1 MPGSTR
7 HPPFLSQRLGRR
19 WTPGQARGDDAGCTG
34 RNEGRPMREL
44 TPEPLTAEA
53 FAPFGS
59 VIEASDDAVKLDI
72 NQGHAIRYD
81 RLAEI
86 DAADEGGTGVISLFR
101 AKPLGALVLRQFE
114 RHPLGSQSFV
124 PLSGRP
130 YLVAVAPA
138 GPFDAD
144 KVRLFQAAGH
154 QGVHYRKGVWHHF
167 LLVLEADSDFLV
179 VDRAGPGDNC
189 EEIEL
194 APGEEI
200 RVRP

>member
-1 MPGSTR
+1 
-7 HPPFLSQRLGRR
+7 
-19 WTPGQARGDDAGCTG
+19 
-34 RNEGRPMREL
+34 MREL

-59 VIEASDDAVKLDI
+59 VIEASDGALKLEI

-86 DAADEGGTGVISLFR
+86 DVADGGGIGAISLFR
-101 AKPLGALVLRQFE
+101 ARPLAELLLRMFE

-130 YLVAVAPA
+130 YLIAVAPA
-138 GPFDAD
+138 GPFDIAR
-144 KVRLFQAAGH
+144 VRLFRAGPH

-167 LLVLEADSDFLV
+167 LLVLEESDFLV
-179 VDRAGPGDNC
+179 VDRVGGGDNC

-194 APGEEI
+194 APANVI
-200 RVRP
+200 RVRDMAWRLPESLTP

>member
-1 MPGSTR
+1 
-7 HPPFLSQRLGRR
+7 
-19 WTPGQARGDDAGCTG
+19 
-34 RNEGRPMREL
+34 MRFL

-59 VIEASDDAVKLDI
+59 VIQASDEAVKLDI

-86 DAADEGGTGVISLFR
+86 DVGDGDGAGAISLFR
-101 AKPLGALVLRQFE
+101 ARPLGELVLGGFE
-114 RHPLGSQSFV
+114 RHPLGSQTFV

-138 GPFDAD
+138 GAFDPAN
-144 KVRLFQAAGH
+144 VRLFRAEPH

-167 LLVLEADSDFLV
+167 LLVLEAESDFLV

-189 EEIEL
+189 EEVEL
-194 APGEEI
+194 APSDRI
-200 RVRP
+200 MVRL

>member
-1 MPGSTR
+1 
-7 HPPFLSQRLGRR
+7 
-19 WTPGQARGDDAGCTG
+19 
-34 RNEGRPMREL
+34 MREL

-59 VIEASDDAVKLDI
+59 VIEAGDDAVKIDI
-72 NQGHAIRYD
+72 NQGHAVRYD

-86 DAADEGGTGVISLFR
+86 DVADEDGVGVISLFR
-101 AKPLGALVLRQFE
+101 AKPLTELVLRMFE

-138 GPFDAD
+138 GDFDAAR
-144 KVRLFQAAGH
+144 VRLFRAKAH

-167 LLVLEADSDFLV
+167 LLVLDESDFLV
-179 VDRAGPGDNC
+179 VDRAGPGANC
-189 EEIEL
+189 EEVETSL
-194 APGEEI
+194 EDVI
-200 RVRP
+200 RVHR

>member
-1 MPGSTR
+1 
-7 HPPFLSQRLGRR
+7 
-19 WTPGQARGDDAGCTG
+19 
-34 RNEGRPMREL
+34 MREL

-53 FAPFGS
+53 FAAFGR
-59 VIEASDDAVKLDI
+59 VIEASDDAVKLEI

-86 DAADEGGTGVISLFR
+86 DVADGGGIGAISLFR
-101 AKPLGALVLRQFE
+101 ARPLEELVLRVFE

-138 GPFDAD
+138 GDFDPAEI
-144 KVRLFQAAGH
+144 RLFRADGN
-154 QGVHYRKGVWHHF
+154 QGVHYRKGTWHHF

-189 EEIEL
+189 DEIALGPSDEV
-194 APGEEI
+194 
-200 RVRP
+200 RVRPGP

>member
-1 MPGSTR
+1 MKRSR
-7 HPPFLSQRLGRR
+7 AVHNPP
-19 WTPGQARGDDAGCTG
+19 
-34 RNEGRPMREL
+34 NKREL

-86 DAADEGGTGVISLFR
+86 DVADEGGVGAISLFR
-101 AKPLGALVLRQFE
+101 ARPLDQLVLRMFE
-114 RHPLGSQSFV
+114 RHPLGSQTFV

-138 GPFDAD
+138 GAFDAAR
-144 KVRLFQAAGH
+144 VRLFHAEGH
-154 QGVHYRKGVWHHF
+154 QGVHYRRGVWHHF
-167 LLVLEADSDFLV
+167 LLVLETDSEFLV
-179 VDRAGPGDNC
+179 IDRAGPGDNC
-189 EEIEL
+189 EEVEL
-194 APGEEI
+194 APGDEI
-200 RVRP
+200 RVRR